1 MQLKLK
7 HLALV
12 AAFCAGPTAL
22 YGQFD
27 FNLGNVPVQIHS
39 FAQQGFTYSNDNNY
53 LTMPTSQGSFAMTDA
68 GVNISATITDKFR
81 VGAQVYD
88 RNIGALGD
96 YHPQLDWAFGDYKFK
111 DWFGIRA
118 GKVKTVMGLFNDT
131 QDMEF
136 LQTFALLP
144 QGVYPLDLRST
155 TIAHTGGDLYG
166 EVSLRKAG
174 SVSYTAYAGLR
185 ANDTH
190 GGTYYGDA
198 SAGVPVQSF
207 SGRTEG
213 MDIRWHTPVDGLMV
227 GGSWANLTENVVLS
241 IESYGGI
248 PLTANSTPEHMTSGY
263 ADYVHGKWHFNTE
276 YRRDYSISSYVL
288 LGAPGA
294 ISLSTKAW
302 FGTVAYRVTKRL
314 EVGAYNSRFYID
326 TPLTAAATPDTD
338 PAANHIFDQTIA
350 ARFDVTKWMNVK
362 IEEHFINGYGDAYA
376 AHGFYAA
383 DNLNGLKP
391 NTNMFVIRAGFY
403 R

>member
-1 MQLKLK
+1 MQLKVK
-7 HLALV
+7 HIALM
-12 AAFCAGPTAL
+12 AAVCAAPGAL

-39 FAQQGFTYSNDNNY
+39 FAQQGFAYSNQNNY

-96 YHPQLDWAFGDYKFK
+96 YHPQLDWAYGDYKFR

-118 GKVKTVMGLFNDT
+118 GKVKTVLGLFNDT

-144 QGVYPLDLRST
+144 QSVYPLDLRSN
-155 TIAHTGGDLYG
+155 TIAHTGGDIYG
-166 EVSLRKAG
+166 EIGVRKAG
-174 SVSYTAYAGLR
+174 SLSYTAYAGLR
-185 ANDTH
+185 ENDKW
-190 GGTYYGDA
+190 GGLYYGDA
-198 SAGVPVQSF
+198 SAQTPVQSF

-213 MDIRWHTPVDGLMV
+213 MDLRWHTPVEGLMV
-227 GGSWANLTENVVLS
+227 GGSFANNTQDLVLALTTYYNLPIS
-241 IESYGGI
+241 AISH
-248 PLTANSTPEHMTSGY
+248 PDHRTSGY
-263 ADYVHGKWHFNTE
+263 ADYVRGKFHFNTE
-276 YRRDYSISSYVL
+276 FRRANQLDSL
-288 LGAPGA
+288 TLEGASDG
-294 ISLSTKAW
+294 IYNLQNKAW
-302 FGTVAYRVTKRL
+302 FGTVAYRLTKRL
-314 EVGAYNSRFYID
+314 EIGAYNSRFYVGSPS
-326 TPLTAAATPDTD
+326 TPTNSAS
-338 PAANHIFDQTIA
+338 NHIFDQTIT

-362 IEEHFINGYGDAYA
+362 VEEHFINGYADTYS

-383 DNLNGLKP
+383 DNPNGLKP
-391 NTNMFVIRAGFY
+391 DTNMFVIRAGFY